1 MKHIRK
7 IIAVLL
13 MLFATGAY
21 AADPAEGL
29 RYTELN
35 PPQATGSGNKIEVLE
50 FFSYVCP
57 HCYDMHP
64 SLSAWQKTMPKD
76 VQIDFVPVAF
86 YPQWEPMV
94 YTYYTLV
101 SMNKLKQLDDAL
113 YDAWHNK
120 VPLYNLDQIADFVA
134 QHGVNRQEFIDT
146 FNSFSVH
153 ASAERAIQMTRAYQI
168 EGTPTLVVDGRY
180 VISGLEPKDAMN
192 ALNSLIKQAR
202 KARGKH

>member
-7 IIAVLL
+7 FIALLL
-13 MLFATGAY
+13 MLFAATAF
-21 AADPAEGL
+21 ADPAEGQ

-35 PPQATGSGNKIEVLE
+35 PPQPVSTGKKIEVLE
-50 FFSYVCP
+50 FFSYVCS

-94 YTYYTLV
+94 YTYYALAA
-101 SMNKLKQLDDAL
+101 MNKQKQLDDAL

-120 VPLYNLDQIADFVA
+120 EPLYNLDQIADFVA

-146 FNSFSVH
+146 FNSFSVQ
-153 ASAERAIQMTRAYQI
+153 ASAERSKQMTHAYQV
-168 EGTPTLVVDGRY
+168 EGTPTLVVDGKY
-180 VISGLEPKDAMN
+180 VISGLEPDEAMRV
-192 ALNSLIKQAR
+192 LNELVKKAR
-202 KARGKH
+202 KEHGKR

>member
-7 IIAVLL
+7 FIALLL
-13 MLFATGAY
+13 MLFAATAF
-21 AADPAEGL
+21 ADPAEGQ

-35 PPQATGSGNKIEVLE
+35 PPQPVSTGKKIEVLE
-50 FFSYVCP
+50 FFSYVCS

-94 YTYYTLV
+94 YTYYALAA
-101 SMNKLKQLDDAL
+101 MNKQKQLDDAL

-120 VPLYNLDQIADFVA
+120 EPLYNLDQIADFVA

-146 FNSFSVH
+146 FNSFSVQ
-153 ASAERAIQMTRAYQI
+153 ASAERSKQMTHAYQV
-168 EGTPTLVVDGRY
+168 EGTPTLVVDGKY
-180 VISGLEPKDAMN
+180 VISGLEPDEAMHV
-192 ALNSLIKQAR
+192 LNELVKKAR
-202 KARGKH
+202 KEHGKR